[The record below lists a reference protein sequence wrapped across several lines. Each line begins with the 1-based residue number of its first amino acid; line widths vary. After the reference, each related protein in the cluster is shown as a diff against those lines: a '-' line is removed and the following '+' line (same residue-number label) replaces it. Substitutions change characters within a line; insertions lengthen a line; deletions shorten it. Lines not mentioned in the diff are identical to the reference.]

1 MENLKNKIRTI
12 KDFPKRGIQFRDITT
27 LLADPNSFN
36 AVIEKFA
43 DHYKDE
49 QIDYV
54 AGIESRGFII
64 GAPLSLKLRKGFI
77 PIRKVGKLPGPT
89 YKVEYDLEY
98 GKDCLEVHKDAITK
112 GGKVLMVDDLLA
124 TGGTMS
130 GATKLIEKAGGIIV
144 GFTFVIELVD
154 LNGREKLD
162 NDIFSLITFEG
173 E

>member
-1 MENLKNKIRTI
+1 MDNLKNKIRTI
-12 KDFPKRGIQFRDITT
+12 KNFPKPGIQFRDITT

-36 AVIEKFA
+36 EVIEHLA
-43 DHYKDE
+43 DHYKGE

-77 PIRKVGKLPGPT
+77 PIRKVGKLPGLT

-98 GKDCLEVHKDAITK
+98 GTDCLEVHKDAITH

-130 GATKLIEKAGGIIV
+130 GGTKLIEKAGGIVV
-144 GFTFVIELVD
+144 GFAFVIELVD
-154 LNGREKLD
+154 LKGREKLD
-162 NDIFSLITFEG
+162 KPIFSLITFEG

>member
-1 MENLKNKIRTI
+1 MNLRQYIGEI
-12 KDFPKRGIQFRDITT
+12 PDFPKPGIQFRDITT

-36 AVIEKFA
+36 EVIEHLA
-43 DHYKDE
+43 DHYKGE

-77 PIRKVGKLPGPT
+77 PIRKVGKLPGLT

-98 GKDCLEVHKDAITK
+98 GTDCLEVHKDAITH

-130 GATKLIEKAGGIIV
+130 GGTKLIEKAGGIVV
-144 GFTFVIELVD
+144 GFAFVIELVD
-154 LNGREKLD
+154 LKGREKLD
-162 NDIFSLITFEG
+162 NPIFSLITFEG